1 MSVGAEAETT
11 GPFARPEPGDGDPG
25 ARTPDPAGRVLAW
38 LSVLPTLLV
47 TAYLLAGFV
56 LLYLGHFTPVL
67 TVTLSVLVAIP
78 VVVLG
83 LRWLPPV
90 TAPRVWTGRTPA
102 GAAAGTA
109 AKTPGQARTPWWAVA
124 GVVAVAIAF
133 AGLQAAYHSQFIIV
147 MRDPASY
154 FQFAEW
160 ISHHGSLP
168 IPQDRAAFGHS
179 PGHLLTFN
187 SFAYYQVGTHVVPQ
201 FMAGL
206 PMVLA
211 AAMWA
216 GGSHAALLVAPALGA
231 LGLIAFGGLTARLV
245 GPGWAP
251 LACLALAIA
260 MPQQFTSRSSYSEPL
275 AQILFLGGLCLV
287 VDCIAR
293 ERQSGDR
300 IIAAIGGLA
309 LGVTV
314 LVRIDGISDVLPLV
328 PYCAL
333 LLVGRRRQALPLAA
347 GAAVGAAFGLVDGL
361 VFSRPY
367 LSANKASLK
376 LIAVAVVLVVI
387 VTLVALPVLWKR
399 GLPQVKRAWLPNTAA
414 VLTVVAVLAFAVRNH
429 VQTVRTPAI
438 KATINS
444 MKAYQKANHLPID
457 PTRTYAEY
465 SLHWVFWYIGVPAV
479 ILGTV
484 GAAIL
489 IRRVLRG
496 QAPLWTLP
504 LATLLWALVTF
515 LYRPSITPDQP
526 WASRRMVPTVLP
538 GVILL
543 AVWGCAWLVG
553 WARARG
559 TSWEWGSRLT
569 RVSAG
574 ATAVV
579 LGAAILVPTAIPT
592 FGLGI
597 AKGGPVGYRL
607 TADGMAFKVTYWGEL
622 AAIENLCASIPKN
635 ATVVFIDTP
644 AADRLTEVVRG
655 MCGVPSGRITPEH
668 KSTGVSQVKQ
678 TIQSIEKI
686 GRKPVLLAGTPG
698 ELQYYTGGTVK
709 EVMRLKTDI
718 DASTLLYVPR
728 TTTIY
733 RLNIYR
739 WEPAS

>member
-11 GPFARPEPGDGDPG
+11 GPFAKPGTGDGAAG
-25 ARTPDPAGRVLAW
+25 EARPDLAGRVLAW

-47 TAYLLAGFV
+47 VAYLLAGFV
-56 LLYLGHFTPVL
+56 LLFIGHFTPVL
-67 TVTLSVLVAIP
+67 TITLAVLVAIP
-78 VVVLG
+78 VVYFG

-90 TAPRVWTGRTPA
+90 TSARVWPYPA
-102 GAAAGTA
+102 ASSSSAGPA
-109 AKTPGQARTPWWAVA
+109 PERARTPWWAVA
-124 GVVAVAIAF
+124 GVLAVAIAF
-133 AGLQAAYHSQFIIV
+133 TGFQAAYHSQFIIV

-179 PGHLLTFN
+179 PGSLLAFN

-211 AAMWA
+211 AAMWVGGAHA
-216 GGSHAALLVAPALGA
+216 GLLVAPLLGG
-231 LGLIAFGGLTARLV
+231 LGLITFGGLTARLV
-245 GPGWAP
+245 GPRWAP
-251 LACLALAIA
+251 LACLALATA

-287 VDCIAR
+287 IDCIAR
-293 ERQSGDR
+293 EREAGDR

-333 LLVGRRRQALPLAA
+333 LLIGRRRQALPLAA
-347 GAAVGAAFGLVDGL
+347 GVAVGAIFGLVDGL

-367 LSANKASLK
+367 LATNKASLK

-387 VTLVALPVLWKR
+387 VTLVALPVFWKR
-399 GLPQVKRAWLPNTAA
+399 GVPRIKRAWLPNTAA
-414 VLTVVAVLAFAVRNH
+414 VLIVLAVIGFAVRNH

-438 KATINS
+438 KATIQS
-444 MKAYQKANHLPID
+444 MTAYQKSNHLPID

-465 SLHWVFWYIGVPAV
+465 SLHWVFWYIGVPVV

-489 IRRVLRG
+489 VRRCLRG

-504 LATLLWALVTF
+504 LITFLWAIVTF

-543 AVWGCAWLVG
+543 GVWGCAWLVG
-553 WARARG
+553 WVRG
-559 TSWEWGSRLT
+559 RGPAWHWGRGLT
-569 RVSAG
+569 RASAG
-574 ATAVV
+574 LTGVV
-579 LGAAILVPTAIPT
+579 LAAAILVPAAIPT
-592 FGLGI
+592 FGLGV
-597 AKGGPVGYRL
+597 AKGGPVGYKL
-607 TADGMAFKVTYWGEL
+607 TADGMAFKTTYWGEL
-622 AAIENLCASIPKN
+622 AAVDGLCVSIPKN

-655 MCGVPSGRITPEH
+655 MCGVPSARITPEH
-668 KSTGVSQVKQ
+668 KSTGVAQVKQ
-678 TIQSIEKI
+678 TIRSIEKI
-686 GRKPVLLAGTPG
+686 GRTPVLLAGTPG
-698 ELQYYTGGTVK
+698 ELQYYTGGSTK
-709 EVMRLKTDI
+709 LVMKLKTDI
-718 DASTLLYVPR
+718 DASTLMYVPR
-728 TTTIY
+728 TTMTY
-733 RLNIYR
+733 RLNVYR
-739 WEPAS
+739 WEPNS

>member
-11 GPFARPEPGDGDPG
+11 GPFARPETGDGPAED
-25 ARTPDPAGRVLAW
+25 APDRAGRVLAC
-38 LSVLPTLLV
+38 LTVLPALLIM
-47 TAYLLAGFV
+47 AWLLAGFV
-56 LLYLGHFTPVL
+56 LLFIGHFTPVL
-67 TVTLSVLVAIP
+67 TVVLSAVLAVP
-78 VVVLG
+78 LVVLG

-90 TAPRVWTGRTPA
+90 TAARSGPFPA
-102 GAAAGTA
+102 RSSAPV
-109 AKTPGQARTPWWAVA
+109 PGQDRTPWWAVA

-133 AGLQAAYHSQFIIV
+133 GANQAAYHSQFIIV

-160 ISHHGSLP
+160 ISRHGSLP

-179 PGHLLTFN
+179 PGSLLAFN

-211 AAMWA
+211 AAMWV
-216 GGSHAALLVAPALGA
+216 GGAHAALLMTPLLGA
-231 LGLIAFGGLTARLV
+231 LGVLAFGGLTARLV
-245 GPGWAP
+245 GPRWAP
-251 LACLALAIA
+251 LACLALATA

-287 VDCIAR
+287 IDCIAR
-293 ERQSGDR
+293 DRMPGSR
-300 IIAAIGGLA
+300 IIAAIAGLA

-314 LVRIDGISDVLPLV
+314 LVRIDGVSDVLPLV

-333 LLVGRRRQALPLAA
+333 LLAGRRRQALPLAA
-347 GAAVGAAFGLVDGL
+347 GTAVGVVFGLVDGL

-367 LSANKASLK
+367 LATNKASLK
-376 LIAVAVVLVVI
+376 LLAVAIVLVVI
-387 VTLVALPVLWKR
+387 VTLVAMPVLWKR
-399 GLPQVKRAWLPNTAA
+399 GLPQVKRSWLPNVASA
-414 VLTVVAVLAFAVRNH
+414 LTVLAVLAFAVRNH

-438 KATINS
+438 KATIGA
-444 MKAYQKANHLPID
+444 MTAYQRANHLPID

-484 GAAIL
+484 GLAIL

-504 LATLLWALVTF
+504 LITFAWTILTF

-526 WASRRMVPTVLP
+526 WASRRMVPAVLP

-543 AVWGCAWLVG
+543 AVWACAWLVG
-553 WARARG
+553 WVRAHG
-559 TSWEWGSRLT
+559 KSWEWGSRLT
-569 RVSAG
+569 RVSA
-574 ATAVV
+574 ALTAVV

-607 TADGMAFKVTYWGEL
+607 TADGMAFKTTYWGEL
-622 AAIENLCASIPKN
+622 AAIENLCAGIPKN

-655 MCGVPSGRITPEH
+655 MCGVPTGRITPEH
-668 KSTGVSQVKQ
+668 KSTGVPQVKQ
-678 TIQSIEKI
+678 TIASIEKI
-686 GRKPVLLAGTPG
+686 GRTPVLLAGTPG
-698 ELQYYTGGTVK
+698 ELQYYTNGTTKKIMV
-709 EVMRLKTDI
+709 LHTQI
-718 DASTLLYVPR
+718 DNSTLLFVPR
-728 TTTIY
+728 TTTPY
-733 RLNIYR
+733 ELRIYR
-739 WEPAS
+739 WEPTS

>member
-11 GPFARPEPGDGDPG
+11 GPFARPETGGGLAQD
-25 ARTPDPAGRVLAW
+25 APDPAGRVLAW
-38 LSVLPTLLV
+38 LSVLPALLI
-47 TAYLLAGFV
+47 TAFLLAGFV
-56 LLYLGHFTPVL
+56 LLFIGHFTPVL
-67 TVTLSVLVAIP
+67 TVLLSVVVAIP
-78 VVVLG
+78 LVVLG
-83 LRWLPPV
+83 LRWLPAV
-90 TAPRVWTGRTPA
+90 TAAPVFAARAPGRDPA
-102 GAAAGTA
+102 RALGRS
-109 AKTPGQARTPWWAVA
+109 RTPWWAVA

-133 AGLQAAYHSQFIIV
+133 GANQAAYHSQFIIV

-160 ISHHGSLP
+160 LSHHGSLP
-168 IPQDRAAFGHS
+168 IPQDRAAFGHT
-179 PGHLLTFN
+179 PGSLLAFN
-187 SFAYYQVGTHVVPQ
+187 SFAYYQVGDHVVPQ

-211 AAMWA
+211 AAMWV
-216 GGSHAALLVAPALGA
+216 GGAHAALLAAPALGA
-231 LGLIAFGGLTARLV
+231 LGVLAFGGLSARLV
-245 GPGWAP
+245 GPRWAP
-251 LACLALAIA
+251 LACLALAVA

-293 ERQSGDR
+293 DRMPGSR
-300 IIAAIGGLA
+300 IIAAIAGLA
-309 LGVTV
+309 MGVTV

-333 LLVGRRRQALPLAA
+333 LLAGRRQQALPLAA
-347 GAAVGAAFGLVDGL
+347 GTAVGVVFGLVDGL

-367 LSANKASLK
+367 LATNKASLK
-376 LIAVAVVLVVI
+376 LLAVAIVLVVI

-399 GLPQVKRAWLPNTAA
+399 GLPQVKRNWLPNVAS
-414 VLTVVAVLAFAVRNH
+414 VLTVLAVLAFAVRNH

-438 KATINS
+438 KATIGA
-444 MKAYQKANHLPID
+444 MTAYQRANRLPID

-479 ILGTV
+479 ILGTA
-484 GAAIL
+484 GLAIL

-504 LATLLWALVTF
+504 LITFAWTIVTF

-526 WASRRMVPTVLP
+526 WASRRMVPAVLP

-543 AVWGCAWLVG
+543 AVWACAWLVG
-553 WARARG
+553 WVRG
-559 TSWEWGSRLT
+559 RGQSWDWGSGLT
-569 RVSAG
+569 RVSAAG
-574 ATAVV
+574 TAVV

-607 TADGMAFKVTYWGEL
+607 TADGMALKTTYWGEL
-622 AAIENLCASIPKN
+622 AAIEDLCAGIPKN

-644 AADRLTEVVRG
+644 AADRLTQVVRG
-655 MCGVPSGRITPEH
+655 MCGVPAGRITPEH
-668 KSTGVSQVKQ
+668 KSTGVPQVKQ
-678 TIQSIEKI
+678 TIRSIEQI
-686 GRKPVLLAGTPG
+686 GRTPVLLAGTPG
-698 ELQYYTGGTVK
+698 ELQYYTGGTMKKIMVLHT
-709 EVMRLKTDI
+709 EI
-718 DASTLLYVPR
+718 DNSTLLFVPR
-728 TTTIY
+728 TTTPY
-733 RLNIYR
+733 KLRIYR
-739 WEPAS
+739 WEPTS

>member
-11 GPFARPEPGDGDPG
+11 GPFARPEAGGGLAQD
-25 ARTPDPAGRVLAW
+25 APDPAGRVLAW
-38 LSVLPTLLV
+38 LSVLPALLIM
-47 TAYLLAGFV
+47 AFLLAGFV
-56 LLYLGHFTPVL
+56 LLFIGHFTPVL
-67 TVTLSVLVAIP
+67 TVVLSVVVAIP
-78 VVVLG
+78 LVVLG
-83 LRWLPPV
+83 LRWLPAV
-90 TAPRVWTGRTPA
+90 TAAPVFAARAPGRDPA
-102 GAAAGTA
+102 RALGRS
-109 AKTPGQARTPWWAVA
+109 RTPWWAVA

-133 AGLQAAYHSQFIIV
+133 GANQAAYHSQFIIV

-160 ISHHGSLP
+160 LSHHGSLP

-179 PGHLLTFN
+179 PGSLLAFN
-187 SFAYYQVGTHVVPQ
+187 SFAYYQVGNHVVPQ

-211 AAMWA
+211 ATMWV
-216 GGSHAALLVAPALGA
+216 GGAHAALLAAPALGA
-231 LGLIAFGGLTARLV
+231 LGVLAFGGLTARLV
-245 GPGWAP
+245 GPRWAP
-251 LACLALAIA
+251 LACLALAVA

-293 ERQSGDR
+293 DRMPGSR
-300 IIAAIGGLA
+300 IIAAIAGLA
-309 LGVTV
+309 MGVTV
-314 LVRIDGISDVLPLV
+314 LVRIDGVSDVLPLV

-333 LLVGRRRQALPLAA
+333 LLAGRRQQALPLAA
-347 GAAVGAAFGLVDGL
+347 GTAVGVVFGLVDGL

-367 LSANKASLK
+367 LATNKASLK
-376 LIAVAVVLVVI
+376 LLAVAIVLVVI

-399 GLPQVKRAWLPNTAA
+399 GLPQVKRNWLPNVASI
-414 VLTVVAVLAFAVRNH
+414 LTVLAVLAFAVRNH

-438 KATINS
+438 KATIGA
-444 MKAYQKANHLPID
+444 MTAYQRANRLPID

-479 ILGTV
+479 ILGTA
-484 GAAIL
+484 GLAIL

-504 LATLLWALVTF
+504 LITFAWTIVTF

-526 WASRRMVPTVLP
+526 WASRRMVPAVLP

-543 AVWGCAWLVG
+543 AVWACAWLVG
-553 WARARG
+553 WVRG
-559 TSWEWGSRLT
+559 RGQSWDWGSGLT
-569 RVSAG
+569 RVSAAG
-574 ATAVV
+574 TAVV

-607 TADGMAFKVTYWGEL
+607 TADGMALKTTYWGEL
-622 AAIENLCASIPKN
+622 AAVEDLCAGIPKN

-644 AADRLTEVVRG
+644 AADRLTQVVRG
-655 MCGVPSGRITPEH
+655 MCGVPAGRITPEH
-668 KSTGVSQVKQ
+668 KSTGVPQVKQ
-678 TIQSIEKI
+678 TIRSIEQI
-686 GRKPVLLAGTPG
+686 GRTPVLLAGTPG
-698 ELQYYTGGTVK
+698 ELQYYTGGTMKKIMVLHT
-709 EVMRLKTDI
+709 EI
-718 DASTLLYVPR
+718 DNSTLLFVPR
-728 TTTIY
+728 TTTPY
-733 RLNIYR
+733 KLRIYR
-739 WEPAS
+739 WEPTS